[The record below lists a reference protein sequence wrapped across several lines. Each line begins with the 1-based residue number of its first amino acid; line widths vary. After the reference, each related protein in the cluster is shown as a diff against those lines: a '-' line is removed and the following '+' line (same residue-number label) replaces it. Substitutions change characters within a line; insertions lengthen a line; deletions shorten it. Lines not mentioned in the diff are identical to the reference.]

1 MMRLATLAG
10 LVVWP
15 VSLAAQTTPQ
25 PGADT
30 PRIQSVQFIPGSPVL
45 LTMLPE
51 TPITVLLEPGEYI
64 TGVTP
69 GEGDD
74 FRIRVSSDRNSFMIL
89 PTEIARMGT
98 LDIGTRGRSYNF
110 SLRVE
115 PSHSAALLVRFIES
129 THDYAAHEGQP
140 EAEPRPL
147 QSWRYRLRGDREVR
161 PASLFDDGIK
171 TRITYAPGQAL
182 PAVFAIG
189 PTGEE
194 EVVNGYMRDG
204 VFVIDRVYGELVF
217 RIDKDKA
224 TARRNDTPEE
234 AS

>member
-1 MMRLATLAG
+1 MMRLAILAG

-129 THDYAAHEGQP
+129 THDYAA
-140 EAEPRPL
+140 EADPRPL